1 MTFMKWDEQYAVHIR
16 LMDDQ
21 HKRLFDMIDQFY
33 LALHQKETQR
43 AMSELLKG
51 LTDYSLYHFHAEER
65 MMSLNNFPLYA
76 AHKNAHEK
84 FIITIHEFRER
95 FDNGKLLIP
104 IEVAQ
109 FIKQWLSTHIL
120 MTDKH
125 LGKFL
130 QQQATKE
137 S

>member
-1 MTFMKWDEQYAVHIR
+1 MNFMKWDEQYAMHIR

-33 LALHQKETQR
+33 LALQQKETQR

-65 MMSLNNFPLYA
+65 MMSLNNFSQYA
-76 AHKNAHEK
+76 AHKSAHEK
-84 FIITIHEFRER
+84 FIITIQEFRDR
-95 FDNGKLLIP
+95 FDRGKLLIP

-109 FIKQWLSTHIL
+109 FVKQWLSNHIL
-120 MTDKH
+120 MTDTH
-125 LGKFL
+125 LAKFL
-130 QQQATKE
+130 QRQTPQ
-137 S
+137 

>member
-1 MTFMKWDEQYAVHIR
+1 MSFMKWDEQYAVHIR

-33 LALHQKETQR
+33 VALQQKETQR
-43 AMSELLKG
+43 AMSELLTG
-51 LTDYSLYHFHAEER
+51 LTEYSLYHFHAEER
-65 MMSLNNFPLYA
+65 MMSLNHFPLYA
-76 AHKNAHEK
+76 AHKSAHEK
-84 FIITIHEFRER
+84 FIMTVQEFKDR
-95 FDNGKLLIP
+95 FDSGKLLIP

-109 FIKQWLSTHIL
+109 FLKQWLSNHIL

-130 QQQATKE
+130 QQQNQKR